1 MKINLF
7 ISKIIKKLLQKNINS
22 LKAMAEKNGITVAE
36 LLKMFK
42 SE

>member
-1 MKINLF
+1 MEKGDP
-7 ISKIIKKLLQKNINS
+7 IKKLLQKNINS